1 MATLGSGYNTRPLYD
16 SYRRGYMAK
25 RGNAPGPDR
34 FAYLGLVGVA
44 KDKDEARKRG
54 DLVAGYLRSSSIV
67 HVPFRNPPGFLSVED
82 NARLL
87 RGQTPPRSYTKDG
100 RTIDMRSASVEDL
113 IAAGI
118 LFSGTPDEVYEQIV
132 DFCDYCGGMGNLLMM
147 GHAGFLSPEQTADNL
162 TLFAREVY
170 PRLKAWKQP
179 DAEEV
184 AGEAVAAAQKTPAN
198 PAASVR
204 AGDLVDATITAR

>member
-1 MATLGSGYNTRPLYD
+1 MSTLGSGYNTRPLYD
-16 SYRRGYMAK
+16 AYRRGYVGKWKKALV
-25 RGNAPGPDR
+25 PDR
-34 FAYLGLVGVA
+34 FAYLGLVGIA

-67 HVPFRNPPGFLSVED
+67 HLPFRNPPGFLSVED

-87 RGQTPPRSYTKDG
+87 RGQAPPRSYTKD
-100 RTIDMRSASVEDL
+100 RRAVSMHSASVEDL

-118 LFSGTPDEVYEQIV
+118 LFCGTPDEVYEQIV
-132 DFCDYCGGMGNLLMM
+132 DFSAYRGGMGNLLMM
-147 GHAGFLSPEQTADNL
+147 GHAGFLSPEQTADSL

-184 AGEAVAAAQKTPAN
+184 AAEAVAQKAPAD
-198 PAASVR
+198 PAASAR
-204 AGDLVDATITAR
+204 AGDLVDATVTAN